1 MKLTVSNASS
11 NDAEIMAPS
20 SVISSSI
27 TKPLLDNLKKVQINK
42 ILFFTWVVIIVTI
55 IVMEIGHLRELS
67 MTEVQES

>member
-27 TKPLLDNLKKVQINK
+27 TKPLLDNLKKVQIK
-42 ILFFTWVVIIVTI
+42 LLSYTWVVPVIIVKCDGNWAFERTF
-55 IVMEIGHLRELS
+55 HD
-67 MTEVQES
+67 

>member
-27 TKPLLDNLKKVQINK
+27 TKPLLDNLKKVQIK
-42 ILFFTWVVIIVTI
+42 LLSYTWVVIIVKCDGNWVFERTF
-55 IVMEIGHLRELS
+55 HD
-67 MTEVQES
+67 

>member
-27 TKPLLDNLKKVQINK
+27 TKPLLDNLKKVQIK
-42 ILFFTWVVIIVTI
+42 LLSYTWVVIIVKCDGNWAFERTF
-55 IVMEIGHLRELS
+55 HN
-67 MTEVQES
+67 

>member
-42 ILFFTWVVIIVTI
+42 ILFFTWVVIIVKCDRNWAFERTF
-55 IVMEIGHLRELS
+55 HD
-67 MTEVQES
+67 

>member
-27 TKPLLDNLKKVQINK
+27 TKPLLDNLKKVQMNK
-42 ILFFTWVVIIVTI
+42 ILFFTWVVIIVKCDGNWAF
-55 IVMEIGHLRELS
+55 ERAFHD
-67 MTEVQES
+67 

>member
-27 TKPLLDNLKKVQINK
+27 TKPLLDNLKKVQIK
-42 ILFFTWVVIIVTI
+42 LLSYTWVVIIVKCDGNWAFERTF
-55 IVMEIGHLRELS
+55 RN
-67 MTEVQES
+67 

>member
-27 TKPLLDNLKKVQINK
+27 TKPLLDNLKKVQIK
-42 ILFFTWVVIIVTI
+42 LLSYTWVVIIVKCDGNWAFERTF
-55 IVMEIGHLRELS
+55 HD
-67 MTEVQES
+67 